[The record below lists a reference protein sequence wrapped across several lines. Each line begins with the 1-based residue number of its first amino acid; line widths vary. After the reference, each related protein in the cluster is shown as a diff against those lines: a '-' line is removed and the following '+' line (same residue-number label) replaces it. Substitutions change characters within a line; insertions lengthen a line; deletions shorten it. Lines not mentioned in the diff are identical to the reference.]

1 MKTKY
6 IFLMIV
12 YLMTCISYSNAEFGR
27 KPSVGLDEQLGKKI
41 PLNLK
46 FVNSN
51 GDTSTLGSLINK
63 PTVLALV
70 YYHCPN
76 ICTPLLNGL
85 SETLDRMDMDAG
97 KEYRVI
103 TISFDQ
109 YETPAIAN
117 KWKNNYLA
125 GMKKRIPAD
134 AWLFMV
140 GDSTSIKT
148 LTDAVGF
155 YFERD
160 SVEDFIHPSTI
171 LVLSPKG
178 VISRYLFG
186 TTFLPFDLKM
196 ALIEASEGK
205 SSPTINK
212 VLQFC
217 FDYDKKGKT
226 YVFNF
231 NRVAGGILL
240 LFVIVFLS
248 ILLVKGRKNNIAGQ
262 KK

>member
-1 MKTKY
+1 MRVKNLILLL
-6 IFLMIV
+6 IFMF
-12 YLMTCISYSNAEFGR
+12 TCFINSYSDLKK
-27 KPSVGLDEQLGKKI
+27 KPAVGLEEQLGQTI
-41 PLNLK
+41 PMHLR

-51 GDTSTLGSLINK
+51 GDTLSLSSIINK

-85 SETLDRMDMDAG
+85 SETIDKMDMEAG
-97 KEYRVI
+97 KEYQVV

-109 YETPAIAN
+109 NETPANAY
-117 KWKNNYLA
+117 KWQNNYLA
-125 GMKKRIPAD
+125 GLEKKIPKD
-134 AWLFMV
+134 SWLFMV
-140 GDSTSIKT
+140 GDSASIRT

-155 YFERD
+155 YFMRD
-160 SVEDFIHPSTI
+160 TANDFIHASTVI
-171 LVLSPKG
+171 VLSPKG

-217 FDYDKKGKT
+217 YSYDADGKK

-231 NRVAGGILL
+231 TKVAGGILL
-240 LFVIVFLS
+240 LFVVVFIS

-262 KK
+262 EK

>member
-1 MKTKY
+1 M
-6 IFLMIV
+6 FV
-12 YLMTCISYSNAEFGR
+12 CIGNSFSESKK
-27 KPSVGLDEQLGKKI
+27 KPAVGLEEQLGKTV
-41 PLNLK
+41 PMNLK
-46 FVNSN
+46 FVNST
-51 GDTSTLGSLINK
+51 GDTFSLASLINK

-76 ICTPLLNGL
+76 ICTPLLNSL
-85 SETLDRMDMDAG
+85 SETIDKMDMEAG
-97 KEYRVI
+97 KEYQVI

-109 YETPAIAN
+109 NETPANAF

-125 GMKKRIPAD
+125 GLNKKIPKES
-134 AWLFMV
+134 WLFMV
-140 GDSTSIKT
+140 GDSVSIRT

-155 YFERD
+155 YFMRD
-160 SVEDFIHPSTI
+160 TANDFIHASTI
-171 LVLSPKG
+171 IVLSPKG

-217 FDYDKKGKT
+217 YSYDADGKK

-231 NRVAGGILL
+231 TKVSGGILL
-240 LFVIVFLS
+240 LFVIVFIS

-262 KK
+262 EK

>member
-1 MKTKY
+1 MKY
-6 IFLMIV
+6 LILLFAFLFACIV
-12 YLMTCISYSNAEFGR
+12 NSYSENRR
-27 KPSVGLDEQLGKKI
+27 KPEVGLEEQLGKTI
-41 PLNLK
+41 PLNLR
-46 FVNSN
+46 FVNSS
-51 GDTSTLGSLINK
+51 GDTASLGSIINK

-85 SETLDRMDMDAG
+85 SETIDKMDMAAG
-97 KEYRVI
+97 KDYQVI

-109 YETPAIAN
+109 NETAADAY

-125 GMKKRIPAD
+125 GLEKKIPND
-134 AWLFMV
+134 SWRFMV
-140 GDSTSIKT
+140 GDSASIRT

-155 YFERD
+155 YFKRD
-160 SVEDFIHPSTI
+160 TADDFIHASTVI
-171 LVLSPKG
+171 VISPKG
-178 VISRYLFG
+178 IISRYLFG

-196 ALIEASEGK
+196 ALLEANGGK

-217 FDYDKKGKT
+217 YSYDSDGKK

-231 NRVAGGILL
+231 TKVAGGILL

-248 ILLVKGRKNNIAGQ
+248 ILLIKGRKNNIAGQ